1 MAQEQDFYAVL
12 RRRPAEPCDRLR
24 LSPLREEARTSKRR
38 FIRRHIRTTR
48 HGRVRGRRRTGEL
61 IQKKQN
67 EEALTALEAR
77 FSGDEE
83 MELLLLGI
91 REGLNG
97 KDLQEAIGVDAKRL
111 EALRTRLTRELK
123 KLAAEFGAK
132 EGRS

>member
-1 MAQEQDFYAVL
+1 M
-12 RRRPAEPCDRLR
+12 
-24 LSPLREEARTSKRR
+24 
-38 FIRRHIRTTR
+38 
-48 HGRVRGRRRTGEL
+48 
-61 IQKKQN
+61 
-67 EEALTALEAR
+67 TALEAR

-111 EALRTRLTRELK
+111 EALRTRLNRELK